1 MHSIGIYSA
10 SNESFQKTLK
20 YLGYILLFIPF
31 GMFCQNI
38 DFTTKAS
45 KNKIVIG
52 ETTNVKLEFKFPSSQ
67 LIDSVEFQLANGG
80 DSIGNNWELWEK
92 SSVEKSSYENEN
104 GEFFISF
111 SQNFTIAN
119 FDSGSYTF
127 PPSVAYFNSKKLFSN
142 SLNFIVTLDDID
154 EKASIIKVNQL
165 QISVPFFNN
174 RM

>member
-104 GEFFISF
+104 G
-111 SQNFTIAN
+111 
-119 FDSGSYTF
+119 
-127 PPSVAYFNSKKLFSN
+127 
-142 SLNFIVTLDDID
+142 
-154 EKASIIKVNQL
+154 
-165 QISVPFFNN
+165 
-174 RM
+174 